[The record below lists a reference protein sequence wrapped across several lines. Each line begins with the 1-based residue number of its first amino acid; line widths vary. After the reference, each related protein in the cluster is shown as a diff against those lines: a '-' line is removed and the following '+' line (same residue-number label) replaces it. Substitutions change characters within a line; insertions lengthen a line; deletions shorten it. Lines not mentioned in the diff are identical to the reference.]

1 MSSTITASEFEQRR
15 QRAGAVARAEGLD
28 GLVVCSRGG
37 GTLDRFADVFWLTGF
52 YTQFPYI
59 PDVAGNWSGRAHAV
73 ALVKPSGETRLIV
86 DVPTWV
92 NVALPDERITFADF
106 VTEAAVK
113 AIADEFGS
121 SARLG
126 LVGADT
132 MPASMYRAM
141 TAAQPGIEL
150 VDVQGAYNGLK
161 AVKSPGEIELLRRA
175 SELGSRSID
184 SMMAA
189 AKAGMNHGEA
199 LSAAMNVLLPA
210 RAILYNAFIRS
221 GTGGP
226 EPRFVRSAL
235 PTWGSSETLEDGE
248 FLCAGLSGVLDGYY
262 FDLARCRPVGRVS
275 NAMIDCFE
283 STIAVVEAGI
293 AAAQPGVTGEQVMQA
308 GAAKQAELGFP
319 KSGNFQGFG
328 HGIGL
333 GWDDP
338 WLAPGVTKQLEPGM
352 VICVEKWL
360 MRDGYAGDYEDTIL
374 IKPDGNEK
382 ITDAQMRWW

>member
-1 MSSTITASEFEQRR
+1 MSSSITASEFEQRR

-121 SARLG
+121 IARLG

-161 AVKSPGEIELLRRA
+161 AIKSPSEIELLRRA

-184 SMMAA
+184 AMMAA
-189 AKAGMNHGEA
+189 AKTGMNHGEA